1 METNENKEIQPLQH
15 EQTEL
20 IAQPKKGKPKVDLF
34 PGSIEV
40 YKLERGEDGDPLKYI
55 TIQVPEELAEEQL
68 NKPKAERMSH
78 WKDLTFK
85 KDADK
90 RYLA

>member
-1 METNENKEIQPLQH
+1 METNENKEIQP
-15 EQTEL
+15 
-20 IAQPKKGKPKVDLF
+20 AADKPMVKVKSDLF

-40 YKLERGEDGDPLKYI
+40 YKLERGEDGDPLKYSV
-55 TIQVPEELAEEQL
+55 IQVPQELAEEQL